1 MKKYKFRV
9 KTHIAVIADQVI
21 FAAND
26 EDALKQFRQ
35 YKGTDLNWIEDTISF
50 NFPTKTTYEVIEE

>member
-1 MKKYKFRV
+1 MVR
-9 KTHIAVIADQVI
+9 THIAVTANQIIV
-21 FAAND
+21 AAND

>member
-1 MKKYKFRV
+1 MKKYKFMV
-9 KTHIAVIADQVI
+9 KTHIAVTANQIIV
-21 FAAND
+21 AAND

>member
-9 KTHIAVIADQVI
+9 TTHIAVTANQIIV
-21 FAAND
+21 AAND

-35 YKGTDLNWIEDTISF
+35 YKGTDLNWNEDTISF
-50 NFPTKTTYEVIEE
+50 NFPTETTYEVIEE

>member
-1 MKKYKFRV
+1 MKKYKFSVR
-9 KTHIAVIADQVI
+9 THIAVIANQVI

-35 YKGTDLNWIEDTISF
+35 YKGTDLNWDEDTISF
-50 NFPTKTTYEVIEE
+50 SFPTKTTYEVIEE